1 MIELIDKAQRKRDQ
15 GKKWRLNNPEK
26 VKLMKRKYE
35 DTHREH
41 INAYSKNYR
50 LNRLRCPKSTDTEE

>member
-1 MIELIDKAQRKRDQ
+1 MIQLIDKAQRKRDQ
-15 GKKWRLNNPEK
+15 NKKWRLNNPEK

-35 DTHREH
+35 DTHREY

-50 LNRLRCPKSTDTEE
+50 LNRLRYPKPIDTEE